1 MGEYFGIFFCR
12 SSESSSGGSSF
23 VALVGNRLLF
33 SPRHVTGV
41 NPAAKAAVSTSARS
55 TVARII
61 AVPPTWNPSYLEPVV
76 GGFRKANPDGG
87 ADEVRAYRQPQD
99 RQGARSRRAALTA
112 WTRRQGD
119 RIEMPFAAAHE
130 SVHGTKRTS
139 QPDRRMSAF
148 RDKAENMCS

>member
-1 MGEYFGIFFCR
+1 VAFVRQTQMG
-12 SSESSSGGSSF
+12 
-23 VALVGNRLLF
+23 A
-33 SPRHVTGV
+33 
-41 NPAAKAAVSTSARS
+41 
-55 TVARII
+55 
-61 AVPPTWNPSYLEPVV
+61 
-76 GGFRKANPDGG
+76 G

-139 QPDRRMSAF
+139 GDVRSSVANGGKADMAGKLVSVAIDLFGRSRRNRGNRSAWLEVVDRDYR
-148 RDKAENMCS
+148 

>member
-23 VALVGNRLLF
+23 VALVGNLLVF

-61 AVPPTWNPSYLEPVV
+61 AVPPTWTFSYLEPVV
-76 GGFRKANPDGG
+76 GGFRKANPDGCRRRRSPSLSSTSRPPK
-87 ADEVRAYRQPQD
+87 RAVSPCRPQSD
-99 RQGARSRRAALTA
+99 GQKR
-112 WTRRQGD
+112 
-119 RIEMPFAAAHE
+119 
-130 SVHGTKRTS
+130 HGKS
-139 QPDRRMSAF
+139 
-148 RDKAENMCS
+148 